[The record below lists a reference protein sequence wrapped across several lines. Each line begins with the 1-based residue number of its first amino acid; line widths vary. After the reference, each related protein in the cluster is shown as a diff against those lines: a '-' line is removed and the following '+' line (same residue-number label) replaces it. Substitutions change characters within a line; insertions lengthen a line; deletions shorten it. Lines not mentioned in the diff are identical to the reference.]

1 MDIPVA
7 ASEELLEGKLK
18 EYICFIKQIQQNTT
32 IRLLKFYFFFKRT
45 SIFIQDFR
53 REW

>member
-32 IRLLKFYFFFKRT
+32 IRLLKFTIRQSYKQPR
-45 SIFIQDFR
+45 QER
-53 REW
+53 